1 MKMAEDIKM
10 AKIAKTA
17 KCACEAAFVGLYAC
31 SGGSNVG
38 QMANRIAVELTKQG
52 KGNIMCTVGIGGNV
66 PGIMKST
73 EGTDEI
79 IAIDGCPLICAR
91 RSLELA
97 GFTVNK
103 HIVLT
108 ELGMQKNKE
117 LDLEGSEIK
126 EMMTKVESTFDI

>member
-10 AKIAKTA
+10 AK
-17 KCACEAAFVGLYAC
+17 CACDAAFVGLYAC

-38 QMANRIAVELTKQG
+38 QMTNKVAVELTKQG
-52 KGNIMCTVGIGGNV
+52 KGKIMCTVGIGAAV

-79 IAIDGCPLICAR
+79 VAIDGCSLVCAKK
-91 RSLELA
+91 SLERA
-97 GFTVNK
+97 GFSVNK

-108 ELGMQKNKE
+108 ELGIQKNKE
-117 LDLEGSEIK
+117 LDLDENEVK
-126 EMMTKVESTFDI
+126 EVMSKVDSIVSSPL